1 MPDYRTRLSAL
12 VLAAVICLQIA
23 ACGTMPRAADGSK
36 LEPTPHDPWEPLNR
50 PISLFN
56 GGLDKVTFK
65 PLAKGYQIIVP
76 KVLRIGVTNF
86 SKNLRAPLNIIN
98 HFLQGKPREGFRQTG
113 RFVMNSTFGIG
124 GLMDVAT
131 GAGLE
136 LKNEDF
142 GQTLAVWGVPN
153 GPYVVVPFIG
163 PSTLRDAMMVP
174 LNILADPLLHYND
187 SSVRDKVYLIR
198 AIDLRARLFASETLV
213 EDAYDPYVRIR
224 EGYLQNRQGK
234 IDDVDDIDNADQP
247 ADDYDDWEDP
257 DEEY

>member
-1 MPDYRTRLSAL
+1 MPDSFVRLSVLILAL
-12 VLAAVICLQIA
+12 TLCLQIA

-36 LEPTPHDPWEPLNR
+36 LAPTPHDPWQPLNR
-50 PISLFN
+50 PIFLFN
-56 GGLDKVTFK
+56 GGLDRVTLK

-76 KVLRIGVTNF
+76 KILRLGVTNF

-113 RFVMNSTFGIG
+113 RFVMNTTFGIG

-153 GPYVVVPFIG
+153 GPYVVVPIIG
-163 PSTLRDAMMVP
+163 PGTLRDALMIP

-234 IDDVDDIDNADQP
+234 IDDADNADRS
-247 ADDYDDWEDP
+247 ADDDDYDDLEDP
-257 DEEY
+257 DEEF